1 MARRCTARRLTRT
14 PRPAA
19 GALSAAAAQCHRCL
33 SAQVRIYRRGGKRLS
48 KEFAER
54 LFKTINADEALL
66 TRLTENCS
74 YLKVRMQQHA
84 GSRRQGTV

>member
-1 MARRCTARRLTRT
+1 M
-14 PRPAA
+14 
-19 GALSAAAAQCHRCL
+19 
-33 SAQVRIYRRGGKRLS
+33 RIYRRGGKRLS
-48 KEFAER
+48 KQFAER